1 MKKKSINLMLTTFI
15 LSSVLFFSSFAKNDV
30 NAQVNNNGIKN
41 AIPAYYDGKLFK
53 IIFVEFPPQ
62 AERSLIAHNPSINF
76 IYRCDDFPGF
86 TSVLDAIPGD
96 GMNAVWQEVQ
106 IKFNTLTPQ
115 QLYSDNDILA
125 YALSGAITLD
135 FTTEVY
141 TCPVIG
147 KKPR

>member
-1 MKKKSINLMLTTFI
+1 MKKKSINIMLTTVI
-15 LSSVLFFSSFAKNDV
+15 LSSMLFFSSFAKNDV
-30 NAQVNNNGIKN
+30 NAQSKGITN

-76 IYRCDDFPGF
+76 IYRCDAFAGF
-86 TSVLDAIPGD
+86 ISVIDAIPGD

-106 IKFNTLTPQ
+106 IVFNTILPQ
-115 QLYSDNDILA
+115 QFLSDNDVLA
-125 YALSGAITLD
+125 AAALGEITLV

-141 TCPVIG
+141 TCPVI
-147 KKPR
+147 

>member
-1 MKKKSINLMLTTFI
+1 MKKKSISFLLTSVI
-15 LSSVLFFSSFAKNDV
+15 LSSVLFFTSSVKNDV
-30 NAQVNNNGIKN
+30 NAQSKGITN
-41 AIPAYYDGKLFK
+41 AIPAYYDAKLFQ

-76 IYRCDDFPGF
+76 IYRCDAFEGF
-86 TSVLDAIPGD
+86 ISVIDAIPGD

-106 IKFNTLTPQ
+106 IVFTGMTPQ
-115 QLYSDNDILA
+115 QLFSDTQILDA
-125 YALSGAITLD
+125 AKLGLITLVP
-135 FTTEVY
+135 TTEVY